1 MMPPDYW
8 SALPDHN
15 FLTIV
20 LFILKFYVTMFIFMA
35 LNVAFM
41 VGSVWGLL
49 LICRALGIPW
59 IDGTRKGFI
68 NRS

>member
-20 LFILKFYVTMFIFMA
+20 MFLLKFYITMFIFMA
-35 LNVAFM
+35 LNIALM
-41 VGSVWGLL
+41 VSSVWAL
-49 LICRALGIPW
+49 LIVFRLLGIPW
-59 IDGTRKGFI
+59 LDGTTKGFI